1 MYKFY
6 VPTYYMFYTRLKKWS
21 DRAQWFLTDIV
32 PVFVVCWFLAGATLT
47 LPQLTALYVL
57 AMLATYVIYEMGY
70 VGNDV
75 FTIRKENKPPA
86 RLTWDEVDFFQQHY
100 IGIIAARILWFV
112 AACAGIYALAAWW
125 GLTLYLMPFLLA
137 MVLLRLIFLAHNS
150 VRGRPTILT
159 FFGLATFK
167 YSSVF
172 LLFVPPAA
180 AIAPFVLGT
189 LLFPLVRTLGNSTR
203 EKYKLPFMPG
213 FVGDFY
219 HFRVKYYALWSVLS
233 LIVYGLFQ
241 SSFALL
247 ALGLFAYYLALRL
260 STIVALRKAWYKRKT
275 GLKRYDEQH
284 MLVGQERHIS
294 PTVKDNVL

>member
-6 VPTYYMFYTRLKKWS
+6 LPTYYMFHTRLKKWS
-21 DRAQWFLTDIV
+21 DRGQWFLTDIV
-32 PVFVVCWFLAGATLT
+32 PVFVICWFIAGAALT
-47 LPQLTALYVL
+47 LPQLTAIYLL

-86 RLTWDEVDFFQQHY
+86 RLSWDEVRFFEKHY
-100 IGIIAARILWFV
+100 ISIIVSRILWFV
-112 AACAGIYALAAWW
+112 AVCVGIYALAAWW
-125 GLTLYLMPFLLA
+125 GLTLYLVPFLIA
-137 MVLLRLIFLAHNS
+137 MVILRLIFLAHNS

-172 LLFVPPAA
+172 LLFVPLSA
-180 AIAPFVLGT
+180 AISPFVLGT

-203 EKYKLPFMPG
+203 EKYKLPFMPN

-219 HFRVKYYALWSVLS
+219 IFRMKYYGVFVVLS
-233 LIVYGLFQ
+233 LIFYVLLQ

-247 ALGLFAYYLALRL
+247 ALVLFSYYFVLRL
-260 STIVALRKAWYKRKT
+260 STVVALKKAWYKRKT
-275 GLKRYDEQH
+275 GLKRYDEQ
-284 MLVGQERHIS
+284 QA
-294 PTVKDNVL
+294 